1 MEQQTGMDY
10 ADQLFLLQQ
19 KSWIMK
25 IRKYGMIYAI
35 LFHIVIVFF
44 LLMVWLPVTYY
55 GSGMDIV
62 EIALFPV
69 YTAFFMI
76 PFLLLKKEDRSKN

>member
-35 LFHIVIVFF
+35 LFHDVVIR
-44 LLMVWLPVTYY
+44 LLASVVIFYVCILIKYKKLHRLN
-55 GSGMDIV
+55 
-62 EIALFPV
+62 AL
-69 YTAFFMI
+69 MI
-76 PFLLLKKEDRSKN
+76 GLYKRMLS

>member
-35 LFHIVIVFF
+35 LFHDVVIR
-44 LLMVWLPVTYY
+44 LLASVVIFYVCILINIKSYIGLTP
-55 GSGMDIV
+55 
-62 EIALFPV
+62 
-69 YTAFFMI
+69 
-76 PFLLLKKEDRSKN
+76 